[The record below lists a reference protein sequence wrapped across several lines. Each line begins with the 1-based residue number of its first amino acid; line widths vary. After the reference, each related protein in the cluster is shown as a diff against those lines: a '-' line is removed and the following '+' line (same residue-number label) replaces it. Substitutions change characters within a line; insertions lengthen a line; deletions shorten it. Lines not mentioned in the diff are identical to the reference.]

1 MDTGAATG
9 DRVVADFEL
18 SFNCRPI
25 SSLTPIMH
33 GTQVSLSIAEINAEA
48 EEALQQMIPRSN
60 QMIDEKDRQT
70 LDDALVILKRAMNKE
85 AAALITKDQVSP
97 QGLIATEFAENLAK
111 LQAGIEALEK
121 RRG

>member
-1 MDTGAATG
+1 M
-9 DRVVADFEL
+9 
-18 SFNCRPI
+18 
-25 SSLTPIMH
+25 
-33 GTQVSLSIAEINAEA
+33 
-48 EEALQQMIPRSN
+48 
-60 QMIDEKDRQT
+60 
-70 LDDALVILKRAMNKE
+70 DDALVILKRAMNKE

>member
-1 MDTGAATG
+1 MPKAALLRTA
-9 DRVVADFEL
+9 ADPSCKE
-18 SFNCRPI
+18 
-25 SSLTPIMH
+25 
-33 GTQVSLSIAEINAEA
+33 
-48 EEALQQMIPRSN
+48 QMIPRSK

>member
-1 MDTGAATG
+1 MLGVEAGGDVPNAALLRTA
-9 DRVVADFEL
+9 ADPSCKE
-18 SFNCRPI
+18 
-25 SSLTPIMH
+25 
-33 GTQVSLSIAEINAEA
+33 
-48 EEALQQMIPRSN
+48 QMIPRSK

-70 LDDALVILKRAMNKE
+70 LDDALLILKRAMNKE

>member
-1 MDTGAATG
+1 
-9 DRVVADFEL
+9 
-18 SFNCRPI
+18 
-25 SSLTPIMH
+25 
-33 GTQVSLSIAEINAEA
+33 
-48 EEALQQMIPRSN
+48 
-60 QMIDEKDRQT
+60 MIDEKDRQT